1 MDAKEKCLHDI
12 LCKTKTIP
20 LFVFLIYI
28 YIYIKLRNATK
39 LPCED
44 MIFMLSLQTLDN
56 MYVRFGDKVFRE
68 ILGTPIQT
76 NFTLFIADLYL

>member
-1 MDAKEKCLHDI
+1 
-12 LCKTKTIP
+12 
-20 LFVFLIYI
+20 
-28 YIYIKLRNATK
+28 
-39 LPCED
+39 

-76 NFTLFIADLYL
+76 NFTPFIADLYL